1 MILGPAALS
10 ELSAPAALLHGL
22 TLLEYELMLFA
33 AFWFVI
39 GIFDELAVDLV
50 YFWHRIFRR
59 KRTHHLVED
68 VAHRPLMG
76 RTAVFIPAWQEAGV
90 IGATVS
96 HALKVWTQQELRIY
110 VGCYRNDAATLIAAM
125 AGAGAD
131 PRVRLVVHDA
141 DGPTTKADCLNRLYQ
156 ALRDDETRCGQ
167 RARSVILH
175 DSEDMVHP
183 AALALIDLAL
193 TDADFVQLPV
203 RPEPQR
209 GARWIAGHYLD
220 EFTESHAKAM
230 VVRDLLGAALPAAGV
245 GCAFTRDILDKL
257 AGLREG
263 EAVPGPFE
271 AACLTEDYELGLLV
285 ARCGGRGHFLRLRD
299 RDGSL
304 VATRSYFP
312 ATLDASV
319 RQKTRWIHGI
329 AFQGWERLGWWG
341 KPVDIWMALRDR
353 RGPLVALVLAVAY
366 FLLLLS
372 PLLGIAGHYGLAGPR
387 EESVLLDAM
396 IVICFLGLGW
406 RAVMRFVFTT
416 REYGWAEGLRAVVRI
431 PIANIIAIMSGRR
444 AFVAY
449 LRSMAGRAPI
459 WDKTAHN
466 DHPALALLAEMPME
480 RARA

>member
-1 MILGPAALS
+1 MSLGVTALS
-10 ELSAPAALLHGL
+10 DLSVPAGLLHGL
-22 TLLEYELMLFA
+22 HLLEYELLLFA

-50 YFWHRIFRR
+50 YFWHRIFRH
-59 KRTHHLVED
+59 KRTNRLAQE
-68 VAHRPLMG
+68 VAHRPLIG
-76 RTAVFIPAWQEAGV
+76 RSAVFIPAWQEAGV
-90 IGATVS
+90 IGATLA
-96 HALKVWTQQELRIY
+96 HALKVWQQEELRIY

-156 ALRDDETRCGQ
+156 ALRDDEARCGM

-193 TDADFVQLPV
+193 SDADFVQLPV

-220 EFTESHAKAM
+220 EFTEAHAKAM

-245 GCAFTRDILDKL
+245 GCAFTRSILDKL
-257 AGLREG
+257 AGLRADA
-263 EAVPGPFE
+263 AVPGPFE
-271 AACLTEDYELGLLV
+271 ADCLTEDYELGLLV
-285 ARCGGRGHFLRLRD
+285 TRCGGRSRFLRLRD
-299 RDGSL
+299 TDGSL

-341 KPVDIWMALRDR
+341 KPVDIWMSLRDR

-366 FLLLLS
+366 FLLLLA
-372 PLLGIAGHYGLAGPR
+372 PLLALADHYQLVGPR
-387 EESVLLDAM
+387 KESALLDVM
-396 IVICFLGLGW
+396 IAICFLGLGW
-406 RAVMRFVFTT
+406 RAVMRFAFTK

-431 PIANIIAIMSGRR
+431 PIANVIAIMSGRR

-449 LRSMAGRAPI
+449 LRSMTGRAPV
-459 WDKTAHN
+459 WDKTVHH
-466 DHPALALLAEMPME
+466 DHPALVLAE